1 MKSIL
6 DDFKSEQNS
15 YKSDLHPAPYLKMGL
30 ITFAVLVGIVIFSFI
45 PSGGVKIINGPG
57 GSGPVQ
63 VSIAP
68 GSSLT
73 EIGKTLASAGVVNNY
88 LEFVSAAADIPQS
101 SAIGPGNYNL
111 VKSMGSKEAIFA
123 LLDPESKVSIK
134 VVIPEGSRSKYV
146 FAAAAQALG
155 VSVGDFESLAKN
167 PTDLGLPEY
176 ANKNVEGFLYPATYR
191 FDQGITPKEVL
202 QQMIKR
208 FIQAATEQQLEATA
222 KANGLTPYEVLVIA
236 SIIEKEVAL
245 VDQPKAARVVLNRLA
260 RPMRLQLDSTL
271 NYELDSNAI
280 ILTSEQL
287 QEDSPYNTYTNDGLP
302 PGPISNPSEAALN
315 AVLNPEDGDWL
326 YWVTVNLDT
335 KETKF
340 ASTNN
345 EFLIHKQEFLRWYN
359 QNK

>member
-1 MKSIL
+1 MPSIL
-6 DDFKSEQNS
+6 DEFKSEQNR
-15 YKSDLHPAPYLKMGL
+15 YKSDLHPAPYLRIGL
-30 ITFAVLVGIVIFSFI
+30 ITFAVLVGIVIYSFI
-45 PSGGVKIINGPG
+45 PSGGIKIVNGPG

-73 EIGKTLASAGVVNNY
+73 EIGKALADAGVVNNY
-88 LEFVSAAADIPQS
+88 LEFVNAAEDIPQS
-101 SAIGPGNYNL
+101 SAIGPGKYNL
-111 VKSMGSKEAIFA
+111 VKSMGAKESIFA

-155 VSVGDFESLAKN
+155 VSVGDFESLAKD
-167 PTDLGLPEY
+167 PKDLGLPEY
-176 ANKNVEGFLYPATYR
+176 AKNNVEGFLYPATYR
-191 FDQGITPKEVL
+191 FDEGVTPKEVL

-208 FIQAATEQQLEATA
+208 FNQAATEQQLEATA
-222 KANGLTPYEVLVIA
+222 KANGLTPYDVIIMA
-236 SIIEKEVAL
+236 SIIEKEVAP
-245 VDQPKAARVVLNRLA
+245 VDQAKAARVLLNRLA
-260 RPMRLQLDSTL
+260 APMRLQLDSTL
-271 NYELDSNAI
+271 NYELDSNTI

-287 QEDSPYNTYTNDGLP
+287 QADSPYNTYTNDGLP
-302 PGPISNPSEAALN
+302 PGPIANPSEAAIN
-315 AVLNPEDGDWL
+315 AVLNPEEGNWL

-340 ASTNN
+340 AATNN
-345 EFLIHKQEFLRWYN
+345 EFLVHKQEFLRWYS